1 MKPDLQDLII
11 AIDRGFAS
19 EMVLLEAELIR
30 DGVSRDRIDALL
42 KKHCEDFLIWR
53 AEGLSELRDWLVDCN
68 RKLH

>member
-1 MKPDLQDLII
+1 M
-11 AIDRGFAS
+11 
-19 EMVLLEAELIR
+19 LLEAELIR